1 MSIIAIV
8 NEWVKSMKSNYRK
21 VLFIIILLGLVGA
34 YVGQKIYFTNHAAGG
49 AGAVESGGEPLGS
62 SLMPSNKNVNKETD
76 IVQAE
81 KKPPEEIFLMGNA
94 ADREKVHNWYVEQG
108 YYEFDDKNQSY
119 LAYDQT
125 TLETLAAKGDLR
137 AIDALAKSYM
147 TEEYVRNNGLSS
159 SRQQFWNAAIWG
171 STAAFVRL
179 AIGYESGLLWAK
191 TEEEKR
197 STSLEVLALYGA
209 GELRGEKWLNRD
221 GAGTFKK
228 LQNITL
234 SDAEQKFVTT
244 RAHEIID
251 KLQQE
256 RQKQGLDNF
265 DNSVP
270 PEVEKFF
277 NTLEE
282 IDKKDA
288 GLLNK

>member
-21 VLFIIILLGLVGA
+21 VLFVIFLLGVVGA
-34 YVGQKIYFTNHAAGG
+34 YVGQKIYFTNPAFDARG
-49 AGAVESGGEPLGS
+49 ESGDEPSGS
-62 SLMPSNKNVNKETD
+62 SPMLTSKGLNKEMD
-76 IVQAE
+76 IVQPEE
-81 KKPPEEIFLMGNA
+81 KHQEEIFLMGNA
-94 ADREKVHNWYVEQG
+94 AEREKVHKWYVEQG

-119 LAYDQT
+119 LTYDQA

-137 AIDALAKSYM
+137 AIDALAKLYM
-147 TEEYVRNNGLSS
+147 TEEYVRNNGLSP
-159 SRQQFWNAAIWG
+159 SRQQFWNAAMWG

-179 AIGYESGLLWAK
+179 AIGHESGLLWAK

-221 GAGTFKK
+221 GAGIFKK

-256 RQKQGLDNF
+256 RHKLGLDDF

-277 NTLEE
+277 NTLED

-288 GLLNK
+288 GLLKN